1 MGEELFFLLV
11 RSFLWL
17 EIHVWHAP
25 CQTSSRSR
33 WMVLLGTVVIKAGP
47 QKSCSKRLIFVA
59 IVDDYLTT
67 SAAWRYR
74 LALSLPLPP
83 SLSPSVARTG
93 RMSSTAADVLRALP
107 PIRTNKPRA
116 PEPACS
122 SAASSSPSPSPAP
135 DAESVAAAPPPA
147 EEQKQGETGGSEAP
161 RDISVT

>member
-1 MGEELFFLLV
+1 MCLNGSDPAVEPHENQQHGGRAVFLLV

-59 IVDDYLTT
+59 LVDDYLTT
-67 SAAWRYR
+67 STAWRYR

-83 SLSPSVARTG
+83 SLPPS
-93 RMSSTAADVLRALP
+93 L
-107 PIRTNKPRA
+107 A
-116 PEPACS
+116 PA
-122 SAASSSPSPSPAP
+122 
-135 DAESVAAAPPPA
+135 
-147 EEQKQGETGGSEAP
+147 G
-161 RDISVT
+161 